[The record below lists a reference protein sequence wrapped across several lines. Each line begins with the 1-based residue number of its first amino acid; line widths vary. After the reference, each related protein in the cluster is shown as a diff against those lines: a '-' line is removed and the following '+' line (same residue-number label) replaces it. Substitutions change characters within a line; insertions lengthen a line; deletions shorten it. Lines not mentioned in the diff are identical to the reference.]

1 MACNTKDNIRE
12 RINGLENRIEEFREK
27 GNKDIVSR
35 LMNDYNTVAK
45 KTYSV
50 KEYLF
55 YMKDNS
61 DVIFYTKQKS

>member
-27 GNKDIVSR
+27 GKNSRLLRITEGNKDIVSR

-45 KTYSV
+45 KHTVSRNIY
-50 KEYLF
+50 F
-55 YMKDNS
+55 
-61 DVIFYTKQKS
+61 I